1 MHVLLEGVIPYE
13 LALMLT
19 NFITV
24 QKYFKLQRL
33 NDRIACFAYS
43 THEAKD
49 KPSPIKPQSLTNTG
63 ASLSQS
69 CEFDIIILR
78 SLLSLLMYY

>member
-19 NFITV
+19 DFISV
-24 QKYFKLQRL
+24 QKYFKLDQL

-49 KPSPIKPQSLTNTG
+49 KPSPIKPQLLTNAGT
-63 ASLSQS
+63 ALSQS
-69 CEFDIIILR
+69 CELAIINI
-78 SLLSLLMYY
+78 LSLP